1 MADDQPTDERWLPVV
16 GWEGYYEVS
25 NQGRVRSVQ
34 REIQFRDGRV
44 FTYESQIRSLTPQ
57 VPYGHLAVGLKR
69 NGSRITVRVHRL
81 VLEAFVGPCPEGME
95 GCHNDGDASNNALS
109 NLRWD
114 TSSANKQDMIRH
126 GTNYMLN
133 RTRCPYGH
141 PLDAPNVMA
150 YAARTGRR
158 GCLACSRARAHIQR
172 NPHLKPHLQ
181 QVADDYYARITA

>member
-1 MADDQPTDERWLPVV
+1 MKRSNEQWLPVV
-16 GWEGYYEVS
+16 GWEGHYEVS
-25 NQGRVRSVQ
+25 DHGRVRSVH

-44 FTYESQIRSLTPQ
+44 YTYGAQIRSLTPQ
-57 VPYGHLAVGLKR
+57 VPYGHLSVGLKR
-69 NGSRITVRVHRL
+69 NSSRVTVRVHRL
-81 VLEAFVGPCPEGME
+81 VLEAFVGPCPPGME
-95 GCHNDGDASNNALS
+95 ACHNDGDTSNNSLP

-133 RTRCPYGH
+133 LTHCPYGH

-150 YAARTGRR
+150 YAARDGRR

-172 NPHLKPHLQ
+172 NPGMKPHQ
-181 QVADDYYARITA
+181 QQIADDYYAKIVA